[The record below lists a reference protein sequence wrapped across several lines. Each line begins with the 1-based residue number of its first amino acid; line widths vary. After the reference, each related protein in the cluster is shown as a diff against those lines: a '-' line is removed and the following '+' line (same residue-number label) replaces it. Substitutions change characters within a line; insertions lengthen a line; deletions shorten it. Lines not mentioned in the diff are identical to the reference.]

1 VPRFFRNRQ
10 LILVLLIAVAL
21 IAAMAYTYDTER
33 YLTKAESVIGS
44 VFTPVG
50 KVFYRMT
57 NGISDFF
64 SSIREIGTL
73 RATNEKLQKEVE
85 KLRKENIELQELKNE
100 NLRLKE
106 ALDFKTENPEL
117 DLKLAS
123 ITGKNPGN
131 WFNIFTI
138 DRGKRDG
145 IKPGMAVL
153 DEKGNMVG
161 QVTQV
166 GETWAKVLAIIDR
179 DSSVSAVDVR
189 TRDNG
194 IVRGDSQGGLVMIY
208 LPLDAEVLEGDII
221 TTSGMSRFPK
231 GLVIG
236 KVEKMTKEPGALFK
250 QALVKPAAD
259 FERLE
264 YVFVVLNM
272 TETGK

>member
-1 VPRFFRNRQ
+1 MPRFFRNRQ

-166 GETWAKVLAIIDR
+166 GDNWAKVLAIIDR

-236 KVEKMTKEPGALFK
+236 KVEKVTKEPGALFK

>member
-50 KVFYRMT
+50 KAFYRMT

-236 KVEKMTKEPGALFK
+236 KVEKVTKEPGALFK

>member
-1 VPRFFRNRQ
+1 MPRFFRNRQ

-57 NGISDFF
+57 NSISDFF

-106 ALDFKTENPEL
+106 ALNFKTENPEL

-236 KVEKMTKEPGALFK
+236 KVEKVTKEPGALFK

>member
-1 VPRFFRNRQ
+1 MPRFFRNRQ

>member
-1 VPRFFRNRQ
+1 MPRFFRNRQ

-50 KVFYRMT
+50 KAFYRMT

-117 DLKLAS
+117 GLKLAS

-236 KVEKMTKEPGALFK
+236 KVEKVTKEPGALFK

>member
-1 VPRFFRNRQ
+1 
-10 LILVLLIAVAL
+10 VLLIAVAL

-50 KVFYRMT
+50 KAFYRMT

-236 KVEKMTKEPGALFK
+236 KVEKVTKEPGALFK

>member
-1 VPRFFRNRQ
+1 MPRFFKNRQ
-10 LILVLLIAVAL
+10 LILILLIAVAL

-33 YLTKAESVIGS
+33 YLTRAESVIGG

-50 KVFYRMT
+50 KFFYRMT

-64 SSIREIGTL
+64 SSIAEIGSL
-73 RATNEKLQKEVE
+73 RATNERLQKELE
-85 KLRKENIELQELKNE
+85 RLQKENVKLQELKNE
-100 NLRLKE
+100 NERLKE

-117 DLKLAS
+117 NLKLAS

-131 WFNIFTI
+131 WFNTFTI
-138 DRGKRDG
+138 DRGKKDG
-145 IKPGMAVL
+145 VMPGMAVL

-161 QVTQV
+161 QVFQV
-166 GETWAKVLAIIDR
+166 GDTWSKVLSIVDR

-194 IVRGDSQGGLVMIY
+194 IVRGDSQGGLLMIY
-208 LPLDAEVLEGDII
+208 LPLDAEILEGDII

-236 KVEKMTKEPGALFK
+236 KVERVTKEPGALFK
-250 QALVKPAAD
+250 QAVVKPAAD

-272 TETGK
+272 TEAGK

>member
-1 VPRFFRNRQ
+1 MPRFFRNRQ

-73 RATNEKLQKEVE
+73 RATNEKLQKEVD

-166 GETWAKVLAIIDR
+166 GDNWAKVLAIIDR

-236 KVEKMTKEPGALFK
+236 KVEKVTKEPGALFK

-264 YVFVVLNM
+264 YVFVVFNM

>member
-1 VPRFFRNRQ
+1 MPRFFRNRQ

-33 YLTKAESVIGS
+33 YLTKAESVIGR

-57 NGISDFF
+57 NSISDFF

-73 RATNEKLQKEVE
+73 RATNEKLQKELE

-106 ALDFKTENPEL
+106 ALNFKTENPEL

-138 DRGKRDG
+138 DKGKRDG

-236 KVEKMTKEPGALFK
+236 KVEKVTKEPGALFK

>member
-1 VPRFFRNRQ
+1 MPRFFRNRQ

-236 KVEKMTKEPGALFK
+236 KVEKVTKEPGALFK